1 MKWWLDFT
9 ISEKVYYLTALSL
22 APHRSLEYI
31 LIQTMHVKVL
41 SIGGLDTTQRRLGA
55 EHVLAEQP
63 GLG

>member
-1 MKWWLDFT
+1 
-9 ISEKVYYLTALSL
+9 
-22 APHRSLEYI
+22 
-31 LIQTMHVKVL
+31 MHVKVL